1 MSEFRVASRYAKSL
15 LDLAKEKNI
24 INDIYND
31 ILLFNNTLSQ
41 NNQLVSL
48 FKSPVINGNKK
59 FAVVKSI
66 FGSKLNALTIAF
78 IEIIIRKRR
87 EMFLLAVAEA
97 FIAQYKDLNNIV
109 NASLK
114 TAVAINDNLTAE
126 VRNFIEKQSGKKI
139 DLTIKVEPN
148 LIGGMVIQIEDKLYD
163 ASIAG
168 KLKKA
173 KKELL
178 NTYISK

>member
-87 EMFLLAVAEA
+87 EMFLPAVAEA